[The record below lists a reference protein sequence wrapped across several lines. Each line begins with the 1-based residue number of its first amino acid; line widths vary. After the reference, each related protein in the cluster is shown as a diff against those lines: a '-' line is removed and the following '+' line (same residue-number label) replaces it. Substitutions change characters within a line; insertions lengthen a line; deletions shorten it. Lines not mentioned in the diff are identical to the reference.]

1 MLMYLQHL
9 LGEVYGGFAIR
20 TIQLARIY
28 YRGREMEGDGAL
40 LALGY
45 TNRTDRFPRICLREC
60 VYTYGLVN

>member
-1 MLMYLQHL
+1 
-9 LGEVYGGFAIR
+9 
-20 TIQLARIY
+20 
-28 YRGREMEGDGAL
+28 MEGDGAL